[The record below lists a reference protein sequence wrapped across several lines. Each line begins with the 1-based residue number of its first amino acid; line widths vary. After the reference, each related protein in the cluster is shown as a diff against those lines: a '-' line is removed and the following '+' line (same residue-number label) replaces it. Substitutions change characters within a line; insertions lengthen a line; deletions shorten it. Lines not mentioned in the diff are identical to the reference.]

1 MNPGEPFSK
10 DGNSCGVQSLISLVQ
25 VKAEI
30 LFKSSEKEGTG
41 AEQTKNRYIYKI
53 HASKYPSKTINKLIL
68 LLPHPTHT
76 IKVRVFEL

>member
-41 AEQTKNRYIYKI
+41 AEQTKTDISIKSMQVNIQV
-53 HASKYPSKTINKLIL
+53 KL
-68 LLPHPTHT
+68 
-76 IKVRVFEL
+76 